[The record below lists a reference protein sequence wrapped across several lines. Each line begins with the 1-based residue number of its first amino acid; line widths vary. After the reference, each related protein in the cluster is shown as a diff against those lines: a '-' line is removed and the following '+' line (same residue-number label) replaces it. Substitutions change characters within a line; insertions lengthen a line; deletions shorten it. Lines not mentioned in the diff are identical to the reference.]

1 MAGHKCIGYS
11 EIDKFALKSYRAIF
25 NTEGEWYEKD
35 IREIKAENIPGCDLW
50 TFGFPC
56 QDISIAGNRKG
67 LNGERSRLFYTI
79 INLIKGQN
87 SEVKPRWLLIENVK
101 NLISING
108 GRDFT
113 EVLHTL
119 SEAGYDAQ
127 WQVINSKDYGV
138 AQSRERLYTIGYLRG
153 EPRQQILPIKPKSTE
168 HFKGIIE
175 RDKNF
180 SVRPCSNPKQSNRRQ
195 KGRRAKSEKEPAFTI
210 TASKVNGIIINNNKV
225 RTFTPKECFRL
236 QGFPDK
242 VFEKARKV
250 NSDAQL
256 YKQIGNSV
264 TVNVIYEIGK
274 KLKSTIS

>member
-138 AQSRERLYTIGYLRG
+138 AQSRERLYIIGYLRG
-153 EPRQQILPIKPKSTE
+153 EPRQQILPIQPKSTE

-175 RDKNF
+175 IDKNF
-180 SVRPCSNPKQSNRRQ
+180 SVRPCSNSKQSNRRQ

-242 VFEKARKV
+242 IFEKARKV